1 MGDTTGNSAKR
12 ANPIRDWRPVSSSRA
27 LAGATVAALGVLT
40 PIYLGTNADLSGVR
54 FLLSIVLAT
63 FAVLL
68 IVEGVN
74 RARAAAGWRP
84 TVAIG
89 IIAAI
94 LSMAVVLAPFSKGNA
109 VQGDG
114 GLRLTMRPT
123 APELF
128 RLAFREPIGWPSGR
142 EGWPQLHRRGGI
154 DVDNSH
160 FQLILANEGPIPIS
174 VLSIRVEVL
183 GSEPL
188 PHGTLAWR
196 YSQGDEGV
204 GKLAAL
210 IPNGRRGSI
219 ARVYES
225 SERAF
230 DAETLA
236 TETPYFQSRYIL
248 LNPGEVYPATLTVK
262 AETPR
267 AIRYKVIVEGESANR
282 RFVLHS
288 PVYRLVGSFEDS
300 YQTQFARY
308 YSKGHD
314 PHACTPTPN
323 NPWVDARNTDRFSAC
338 PNGLGSMYEV
348 QPPSSSKF
356 PPGELRLNLNVTS
369 GRQSASIDGVVV
381 GAAPTAVARADVVRP
396 LLSSLG
402 AWDRCT
408 EYLPSTGYW
417 TARWERLGLRL
428 TFISEGRDDCTAASP
443 ARVRE
448 IEIAEKSVRVAT
460 DLGPIETEA
469 PAEDVP
475 GALQRLLTVEETTE
489 YDRVLVAPGGSVCNP
504 AKPDLSRFQV
514 AESLPGGILAL
525 NEPLSSGTISGLTV
539 TLPPTEC

>member
-1 MGDTTGNSAKR
+1 MTGSGAKR
-12 ANPIRDWRPVSSSRA
+12 ANSIRDWRPVSSSRT

-40 PIYLGTNADLSGVR
+40 PIYLGTNTDLSGAR
-54 FLLSIVLAT
+54 FLLSIALAT

-74 RARAAAGWRP
+74 RARTATGWRP

-89 IIAAI
+89 VLAAI
-94 LSMAVVLAPFSKGNA
+94 LSMGVVLAPSSKVSA

-114 GLRLTMRPT
+114 GLRLTLRPA

-128 RLAFREPIGWPSGR
+128 RLAFRKSIGWPSRR
-142 EGWPQLHRRGGI
+142 EGWSELHRRGGI
-154 DVDNSH
+154 DVYHSH

-210 IPNGRRGSI
+210 IPNGRPGSV
-219 ARVYES
+219 ARIYES
-225 SERAF
+225 SEQAF
-230 DAETLA
+230 DTETLA

-248 LNPGEVYPATLTVK
+248 LNPGEVYPATLTVQ

-267 AIRYKVIVEGESANR
+267 MIRYRVIAEGESADR

-288 PVYRLVGSFEDS
+288 PVYRVVGGFKDP

-314 PHACTPTPN
+314 PHICTPAPR
-323 NPWVDARNTDRFSAC
+323 NPWIDARNADRFSAC
-338 PNGLGSMYEV
+338 PNGLGGMYEI

-356 PPGELRLNLNVTS
+356 PPGELRLDLHVTS
-369 GRQSASIDGVVV
+369 GRQSANIDGVVV
-381 GAAPTAVARADVVRP
+381 GTAPTAVAQADVVRP

-408 EYLPSTGYW
+408 EYLPDVGYW
-417 TARWERLGLRL
+417 TASWERLGLRL
-428 TFISEGRDDCTAASP
+428 TFTSEGEDDCTAASP
-443 ARVRE
+443 APVRE
-448 IEIAEKSVRVAT
+448 IEIAEKPARVAT

-475 GALQRLLTVEETTE
+475 SDLQRLLTVEETTE
-489 YDRVLVAPGGSVCNP
+489 YDRVLVAPGSSVCNP
-504 AKPDLSRFQV
+504 ARPDLSRFQV

-539 TLPPTEC
+539 TLPPTKC